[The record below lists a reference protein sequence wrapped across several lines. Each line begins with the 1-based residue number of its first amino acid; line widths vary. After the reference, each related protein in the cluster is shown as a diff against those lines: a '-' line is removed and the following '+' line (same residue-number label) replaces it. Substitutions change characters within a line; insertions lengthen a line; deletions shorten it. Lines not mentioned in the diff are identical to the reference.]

1 MQRVGFG
8 TVTAAMV
15 GACDGELSARQILVA
30 VAALLDLDVDESVAQ
45 AVSALREL
53 VAFGL
58 LR

>member
-1 MQRVGFG
+1 M
-8 TVTAAMV
+8 TAAMV